1 MNNIHRYTSP
11 FAKKEELY
19 RKLEKIEKDNAEL
32 KKQLVEYSK
41 ITNKIMHNLYDQLTK
56 NEKEMRNIYHSIYAL
71 NDDKIDYF
79 RFRDM
84 INLEK

>member
-1 MNNIHRYTSP
+1 MNINI
-11 FAKKEELY
+11 AKKEVFY
-19 RKLEKIEKDNAEL
+19 NKLEKIEKDNAEL

-41 ITNKIMHNLYDQLTK
+41 ITNKIMHDLYYQLGK

-71 NDDKIDYF
+71 NDDKVDYF

-84 INLEK
+84 LNLEK